1 MFLLKGTLNL
11 RDVALRHLLR
21 LGRKFIVLIRPSPKV
36 EHLASL
42 RAEWPKFIPVKLRL
56 ATAMWALYA
65 HIECNY
71 RRNVRQTATS
81 VDQGRKNIQ

>member
-11 RDVALRHLLR
+11 RDVALGHLLGF
-21 LGRKFIVLIRPSPKV
+21 GRKFIVLIRPCSEVKQ
-36 EHLASL
+36 LTAFG
-42 RAEWPKFIPVKLRL
+42 AERPEFIPVKLRL